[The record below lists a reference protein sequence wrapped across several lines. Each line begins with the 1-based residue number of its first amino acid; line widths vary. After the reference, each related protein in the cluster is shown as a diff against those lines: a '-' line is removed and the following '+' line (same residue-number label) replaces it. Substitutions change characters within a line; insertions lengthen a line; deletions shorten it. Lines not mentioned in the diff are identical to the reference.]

1 MKDKTT
7 AGVLALVFG
16 WLGLHR
22 FYLGQPLLGILYI
35 MLIWTSIPFFLM
47 VIDGIILLTQ
57 DDDLFNAKYNNRQFR
72 PGYSASHRPRNN
84 NNYQQQ
90 RDRERERTRQRQKER
105 QQYREQQRQNQKNR
119 SRAPKT
125 NPFKESAIRKYKNY
139 DFEGAIT
146 DFHKSL
152 KMQPNDPVTHFN
164 VACAYSLTEQVEKG
178 YHHLEQA
185 VEQGYNQ
192 FDKIKSDGDLAYLR
206 IQDEWETFVKNGY
219 RTKAKA
225 PASKQIEAPKAK
237 PIDDVIMKI
246 EKLGEL
252 KDKGYLSEE
261 EFQARKSKLLDN
273 LD

>member
-1 MKDKTT
+1 
-7 AGVLALVFG
+7 
-16 WLGLHR
+16 
-22 FYLGQPLLGILYI
+22 
-35 MLIWTSIPFFLM
+35 
-47 VIDGIILLTQ
+47 
-57 DDDLFNAKYNNRQFR
+57 DLFNAKYNNRQFR